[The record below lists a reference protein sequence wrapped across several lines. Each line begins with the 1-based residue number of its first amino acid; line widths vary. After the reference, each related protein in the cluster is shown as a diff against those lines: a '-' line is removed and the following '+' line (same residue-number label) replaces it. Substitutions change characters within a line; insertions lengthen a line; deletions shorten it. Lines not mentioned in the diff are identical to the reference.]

1 MVRRYHMTDRSVM
14 WHDRPV
20 IYAAA
25 MAASV
30 ATTPAGQ
37 RTRDALLDA
46 GTVIAERH
54 GLAGL
59 SVNQVVA
66 EAGVAKGTF
75 YVHFEDREAF
85 VDALH
90 ARFHAR
96 VQDAVAAAIADIP
109 PGAERLLRGADAY
122 LDLCLADRGV
132 KALTLEARAAGT
144 LSDAMSQRVD
154 RFTRTAA
161 PSFKAMGWPDAA
173 ASAQLFSAMTSEI
186 SGREFDAG
194 RRLAAPRRAL
204 RHFLGA

>member
-1 MVRRYHMTDRSVM
+1 MTDRSVM

-54 GLAGL
+54 GLGGL

-75 YVHFEDREAF
+75 YVHFADRGAF

-96 VQDAVAAAIADIP
+96 VQNAVGQAVAGLP
-109 PGAERLLRGADAY
+109 PGPERLLRGADAY

-132 KALTLEARAAGT
+132 KALTLEARAGGT
-144 LSDAMSQRVD
+144 LSAAMSERVE
-154 RFTRTAA
+154 RLTRTVA
-161 PSFKAMGWPDAA
+161 PSFRAMGWPDAT
-173 ASAQLFSAMTSEI
+173 ASAQLFTAMTSEI

-194 RRLAAPRRAL
+194 RRLPASRRAL
-204 RHFLGA
+204 RRFLGA

>member
-1 MVRRYHMTDRSVM
+1 MTDRSVM
-14 WHDRPV
+14 FCDRPV
-20 IYAAA
+20 MYAAG

-54 GLAGL
+54 GLGGL

-75 YVHFEDREAF
+75 YVHFEDRDAF

-96 VQDAVAAAIADIP
+96 VQDAVGEAIADLP
-109 PGAERLLRGADAY
+109 PGPERLLRGADAY

-132 KALTLEARAAGT
+132 KALTLEARAGGT
-144 LSDAMSQRVD
+144 LSTAMSERVD

-173 ASAQLFSAMTSEI
+173 ASAQLFTAMTAEI

-194 RRLAAPRRAL
+194 RRLPASRRAL
-204 RHFLGA
+204 RRFLGA